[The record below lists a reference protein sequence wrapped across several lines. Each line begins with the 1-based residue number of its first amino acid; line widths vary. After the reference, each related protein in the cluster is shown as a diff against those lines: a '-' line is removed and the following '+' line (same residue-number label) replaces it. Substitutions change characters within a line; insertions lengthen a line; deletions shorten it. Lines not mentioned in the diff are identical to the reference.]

1 MTSTGKAK
9 DEQARPQAA
18 AGEAEQQAAQ
28 PAGVEEL
35 ESLRRDFER
44 LREDVA
50 GLTEAL
56 QAVLAA
62 RREGGEEAAGEEAQW
77 EQVRERVEQTR
88 RHGREA
94 LDDLEVEV
102 ARHPLASLALA
113 FGVGY
118 LYARLTHLF
127 R

>member
-1 MTSTGKAK
+1 MTSAGKAK
-9 DEQARPQAA
+9 DQQARPQAA
-18 AGEAEQQAAQ
+18 AGEGPQAAD
-28 PAGVEEL
+28 AVGAEEL
-35 ESLRRDFER
+35 ASLRKDFEQ

-62 RREGGEEAAGEEAQW
+62 RREGGEEGAGEEAQW